1 MALYS
6 LLLIDRMA
14 SVTHQWSRRRHRPP
28 SPPRGE
34 CSALTPVT
42 HRDEAV
48 DGGPC
53 IHLNNRPLLSL
64 LLAKL
69 ASSTSLQKPPA
80 TYMRVNDFGPH
91 MDSIFMGA
99 GRKYQSTAKSD
110 AILEIV
116 WRKSPY
122 RCGGSP
128 YDAKT
133 PNRMTSMTM
142 LPAFTS
148 RNWTTTKASTT
159 KIIIWQT
166 IQENHLSLYHCCLFI
181 LQCCCSARDSTA
193 QTFSYA
199 RHICSKCLTLNDL

>member
-6 LLLIDRMA
+6 LLLIDRTV

-34 CSALTPVT
+34 WPVLTSVT
-42 HRDEAV
+42 DPDEAV

-53 IHLNNRPLLSL
+53 IHLNNSLNNRPLLSL

-116 WRKSPY
+116 
-122 RCGGSP
+122 
-128 YDAKT
+128 
-133 PNRMTSMTM
+133 
-142 LPAFTS
+142 
-148 RNWTTTKASTT
+148 
-159 KIIIWQT
+159 
-166 IQENHLSLYHCCLFI
+166 
-181 LQCCCSARDSTA
+181 
-193 QTFSYA
+193 
-199 RHICSKCLTLNDL
+199 